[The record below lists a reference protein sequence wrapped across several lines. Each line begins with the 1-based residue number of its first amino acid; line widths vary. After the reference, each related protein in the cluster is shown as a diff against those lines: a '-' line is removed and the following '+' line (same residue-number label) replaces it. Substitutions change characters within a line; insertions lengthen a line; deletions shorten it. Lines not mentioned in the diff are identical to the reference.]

1 MIKLRDKDIEKLSG
15 ILQIPSYAVEKMSSM
30 NLINDGL
37 AVDMLIVHDWKS
49 VRRSRKHRSTLI
61 IAALANEYQVSE
73 TKVKTAVYGKRKNVY
88 SCDSCGRRIARKA
101 EYIRNNGL
109 CDVCVTKTIEF

>member
-15 ILQIPSYAVEKMSSM
+15 ILQIPSYAIEKMSSM

-37 AVDMLIVHDWKS
+37 AIDMLITHDWKS
-49 VRRSRKHRSTLI
+49 VKRGRKYRSTLI

-73 TKVKTAVYGKRKNVY
+73 TKVKTAIYGKRKHIY
-88 SCDSCGRRIARKA
+88 SCSRCGRRVKKG
-101 EYIRNNGL
+101 EYVRNDTL
-109 CDVCVTKTIEF
+109 CDACVTQTIEL